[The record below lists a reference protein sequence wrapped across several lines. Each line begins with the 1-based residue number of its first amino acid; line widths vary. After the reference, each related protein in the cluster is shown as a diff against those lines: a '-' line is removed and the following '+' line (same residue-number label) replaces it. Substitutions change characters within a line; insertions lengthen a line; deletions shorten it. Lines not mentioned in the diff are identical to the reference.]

1 MYSIYT
7 AATDGKLHLAS
18 WKVNASLLP
27 PRRSPAGAS
36 LFLQVK
42 LRRGRRIEMS
52 NVTRYGNDTTLSRE
66 IFRKKRKTRKRDK
79 KKEGNLKKT
88 RENGESPVN
97 FEFEVSGLSR
107 SLFASAPGLL
117 SPGNSMD
124 CRYFHGTSLQTG
136 CTSPAGFT
144 TAHKWEM
151 RHVSSRGIS
160 AWGLKK
166 FN

>member
-79 KKEGNLKKT
+79 KKRRKPKENEGKRRVSRQFRIRSVGFIQESLRKCARASQS
-88 RENGESPVN
+88 RE
-97 FEFEVSGLSR
+97 FDGLSIFPWHFSPDR
-107 SLFASAPGLL
+107 LHL
-117 SPGNSMD
+117 SSWIHHRP
-124 CRYFHGTSLQTG
+124 
-136 CTSPAGFT
+136 
-144 TAHKWEM
+144 
-151 RHVSSRGIS
+151 
-160 AWGLKK
+160 
-166 FN
+166 